1 MYQIKNLVNLIKI
14 SPHSLTMP
22 DTKNT
27 EFQFIEVWF
36 TDQTSKQLEVDIAT
50 KTRIDAAK
58 THLKELFKK

>member
-1 MYQIKNLVNLIKI
+1 
-14 SPHSLTMP
+14 MP
-22 DTKNT
+22 NTKNT

-58 THLKELFKK
+58 THLKGLFKK

>member
-1 MYQIKNLVNLIKI
+1 
-14 SPHSLTMP
+14 MP
-22 DTKNT
+22 NTKNT

-36 TDQTSKQLEVDIAT
+36 TDQTSKQLEVDIAI